1 MSLSDSQILSLYVN
15 VNLAYC
21 SCNYFLIALESMRL
35 PIQTKQC
42 QKWHF
47 VLSLSFFFSQANST
61 LSYVPFGTGLHV
73 NLLYF
78 IACSA
83 VISQLSCNSSCLPSG
98 CQDAHKISLPVRRH
112 LLTQSACT
120 RFGNDDDLYK
130 IQLII

>member
-15 VNLAYC
+15 LAYC
-21 SCNYFLIALESMRL
+21 SCNYFQIALESMRL
-35 PIQTKQC
+35 PIQTKQQC

-61 LSYVPFGTGLHV
+61 LSYIPFGTGLHV
-73 NLLYF
+73 NLRYF
-78 IACSA
+78 LACSA
-83 VISQLSCNSSCLPSG
+83 VISQLSCNSSCLPRV

-120 RFGNDDDLYK
+120 RLGNDDDLYK